1 MEEKITRIKQIADS
15 ISPLIFLDLLFEL
28 RKNSTRLIVYFLL
41 SAGAIIT
48 LFYMQLSSH
57 DSSREWIFTA
67 LIIITCVISAF
78 LGGSYG
84 SGAIASEKEKKTLT
98 LLRMSGISGFE
109 IIFGK
114 IMSGMVYMTTLA
126 SPYLV
131 LAALIAVFGGIDIAR
146 LAGGIFM
153 WLSLSLFYLASGV
166 FISMLFKKNASA
178 SSFLYF
184 FLFALHFLIYILDD
198 IAGYRDRFGYY
209 VRDGKFFGSF
219 SPIEVWQNF
228 SISGASYNTSYRG
241 INEINCIIPDVPDY
255 LTITG
260 IYVLMSMLI
269 IFFAANVFEK
279 YLRWREE

>member
-1 MEEKITRIKQIADS
+1 M
-15 ISPLIFLDLLFEL
+15 SPLIFLELLFEL
-28 RKNSTRLIVYFLL
+28 RKNSTRLIIYFLL

-57 DSSREWIFTA
+57 ESSREWLFTA
-67 LIIITCVISAF
+67 LIVITCVISAF
-78 LGGSYG
+78 MGGSYG

-114 IMSGMVYMTTLA
+114 LMSGMFYMTTLA

-131 LAALIAVFGGIDIAR
+131 LAVLIGLFGGLDIAR

-153 WLSLSLFYLASGV
+153 WLGLTFFYLASGV

-184 FLFALHFLIYILDD
+184 FLFVLHFMIYLLDD
-198 IAGYRDRFGYY
+198 IAGYRDRFSYY

-219 SPIEVWQNF
+219 SPVEVWQNF
-228 SISGASYNTSYRG
+228 SLSGASSYKSYTG
-241 INEINCIIPDVPDY
+241 INEINCIIEDVPDY
-255 LTITG
+255 ITITG
-260 IYVLMSMLI
+260 IYVLISMLI
-269 IFFAANVFEK
+269 IFFTANVFEK